1 MSDMESPT
9 RKASGLNEAV
19 AGEIRAE
26 LARRRWSQAELAAK
40 LGADQMWLSRR
51 LRAAKPLTLTEF
63 DAIAQALE
71 IAPAELLGRALRVG
85 VQPTVTNVE
94 RPDRPPTK
102 TVDHGPKGRPGS
114 VSGYRRSR
122 QKRALTAE
130 ERSLLVSAGSRHE

>member
-40 LGADQMWLSRR
+40 LGEDQMWLSRR

-63 DAIAQALE
+63 EAICLALDL
-71 IAPAELLGRALRVG
+71 APSELLGRAIRG
-85 VQPTVTNVE
+85 TWQPTVPKFET
-94 RPDRPPTK
+94 PGRPPNK
-102 TVDHGPKGRPGS
+102 TGDRGPKGRGGS
-114 VSGYRRSR
+114 VSPGRRTR

-130 ERSLLVSAGSRHE
+130 ERSLLAA

>member
-40 LGADQMWLSRR
+40 LGEDQMWLSRR
-51 LRAAKPLTLTEF
+51 LRASKPLTLTEF

-71 IAPAELLGRALRVG
+71 ITPAELLGRALRVAS
-85 VQPTVTNVE
+85 VPTVSNIE
-94 RPDRPPTK
+94 RHDRPPTK
-102 TVDHGPKGRPGS
+102 TVDHGPKGRPGA
-114 VSGYRRSR
+114 VAGHRRTR
-122 QKRALTAE
+122 MKRAFTPEELSLLTA
-130 ERSLLVSAGSRHE
+130 AG